1 MIEKYISNKKKIINI
16 QNTQKDIKKII
27 ELIISCLN
35 DKERIYKSNDLY
47 LLNYPYTEPSINS
60 ETKEIIEKNKKDFI
74 NGILLYL
81 LRILELSEECH
92 PIIDYFLDSI
102 NVCNFFLIQGILNK
116 CNQNPLFSEAT
127 PYSSFDSHKIIFQ
140 ILIFILKYLHNN
152 NKNIL
157 EEKKYLNDSIY
168 MMIWRTLN
176 KYHSLDFWKKNP
188 DFEMD
193 FNSKEKKEFIGLK
206 NMSSTCYM
214 NSILQQFFMIPML
227 RETLL
232 SINTDK
238 QDTIL
243 YQLQLTFAAL
253 KTYEFKYYD
262 PKYFVTVSN
271 LSFFEQM
278 DADEYYGLLVDKLET
293 DINNLIKEKKVIN
306 RIKIYLN
313 IFSELV

>member
-1 MIEKYISNKKKIINI
+1 MKIW
-16 QNTQKDIKKII
+16 Q
-27 ELIISCLN
+27 
-35 DKERIYKSNDLY
+35 
-47 LLNYPYTEPSINS
+47 
-60 ETKEIIEKNKKDFI
+60 
-74 NGILLYL
+74 
-81 LRILELSEECH
+81 
-92 PIIDYFLDSI
+92 
-102 NVCNFFLIQGILNK
+102 
-116 CNQNPLFSEAT
+116 
-127 PYSSFDSHKIIFQ
+127 
-140 ILIFILKYLHNN
+140 
-152 NKNIL
+152 
-157 EEKKYLNDSIY
+157 
-168 MMIWRTLN
+168 TLN
-176 KYHSLDFWKKNP
+176 KYHSLDFWKKNKE
-188 DFEMD
+188 FEID
-193 FNSKEKKEFIGLK
+193 FNSKEKNEFIGLK

-293 DINNLIKEKKVIN
+293 DINNLNKEKKN
-306 RIKIYLN
+306 NNNEYQNLFKYFFGIKLTDELYFVECNHKRYNESLSYN
-313 IFSELV
+313 IQLEVKNYNNIDDSLKNYFNKLKI